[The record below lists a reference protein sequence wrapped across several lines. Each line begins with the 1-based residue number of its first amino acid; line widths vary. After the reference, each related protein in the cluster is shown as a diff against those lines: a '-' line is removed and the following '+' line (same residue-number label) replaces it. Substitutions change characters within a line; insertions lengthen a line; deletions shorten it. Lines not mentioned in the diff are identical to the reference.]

1 MTSLERALANILQ
14 TIAVAKEA
22 GNVSALAALVHRKNT
37 ICAALAAPEQSWH
50 VAHVLEPVP
59 VSRLREWRE
68 KTSLSPLVTAQGIDC
83 LSRA

>member
-14 TIAVAKEA
+14 TIAFAKEA

-50 VAHVLEPVP
+50 VAQVLEVVP
-59 VSRLREWRE
+59 VSRQREWRE
-68 KTSLSPLVTAQGIDC
+68 KTSLSPLVTAKGIAC